1 MKWNNYCVTN
11 AGVEVLKK
19 AIGGKKVTITGAKSG
34 TDTVAESELKGQ
46 STLSGTVRNVTI
58 ANATNQPEGYR
69 VTLRVTNTGVKSS
82 YTFKQLGV
90 FAKIDN
96 GSEILFAILQSENGE
111 TVPDESELYTYDVSL
126 IIAISD
132 TSNITV
138 NVDKTSYVT
147 EEELDAHSTN
157 KSNPHSVT
165 KAQVG
170 LSNVPNVS
178 TNDQTPTYTI
188 PTANAELTSGEKLGA
203 ALGKIAR
210 AVASLIAHIANKSNP
225 HSVTKAQ
232 VGLGNVDNTADANK
246 PVSTATDNAIKSSV
260 RNLQIGGRNIVT
272 GTADLKTGDYKSAK
286 WDNGQWRKTGTGT
299 IITTSI
305 TDPPQVGITKGIRC
319 TANDAKTQVGI
330 AQDEVLLTANS
341 KYTLSCW
348 VRGTSGANVAL
359 QTYQNQQTTTD
370 TSGAKAFALTTE
382 WQRVTFTPTKMPQLT
397 TKYSAAYIICQ
408 PNNVENAYM
417 EICGIKLETGNKATD
432 WTPAP
437 EDLATADHTHSTFT
451 CDNGNTTYS
460 FNDVYTSFSKGDTP
474 SNTVYG
480 TFGFYD
486 KNGIAHKNRLGL
498 LQNIVR
504 SNGNTETQ
512 LIAFKNVAN
521 SADNWAIVIGVKP
534 DGTAYTHAPTP
545 PTADN
550 STQIAT
556 TAYVKANVKT
566 YDIATS
572 KNSGLMSAADYA
584 EFEKMRANYLT
595 ASNVYADNFM
605 AEIGTT
611 VNSTKYKRKVYRL
624 NGTGST
630 STTETNV
637 ELCDTTYGKASTTKD
652 GLMSSQDKA
661 KLDALKTNIDTLEAE
676 DLTNKTIDLNALNL
690 SDAPGQIKY
699 YVEKTVAGAANITNA
714 PQTGMFMLTVR
725 NIQWA
730 SASDYIT
737 EQIFV
742 YAATKKE
749 YSRWCTNG
757 TWSAWIERN
766 YTNTWRGIQNNLT
779 SDSTTDSLSAA
790 QGKALKALV
799 DGKASSGH
807 THSYAGSSSVGGAAT
822 SANKINT
829 DAGSAT
835 QPVYFKDGI
844 PKATTYTLGKSV
856 PASAVFTDTWKAL
869 VGSST
874 SAAGTAG
881 YAPAPAKGT
890 SNRYLRCDGAW
901 VVPPNTINTI
911 VIKQGSALG
920 QEIDISSRK
929 KAYIVFY
936 KITSS
941 GGALTSFIQPF
952 VIDDTTPASAVL
964 HMTICAGSNLAVGYS
979 LTTSGKIT
987 FEGTGGY
994 SYKILLFD

>member
-1 MKWNNYCVTN
+1 MEWNNYCVTN

-19 AIGGKKVTITGAKSG
+19 AIGGKKVTITAAKSG
-34 TDTVAESELKGQ
+34 TGAVAESKLKEQ
-46 STLSGTVRNVTI
+46 SALSGTVRNVTI
-58 ANATNQPEGYR
+58 ANATSQSEGYR
-69 VTLRVTNTGVKSS
+69 LTLRISNTGVKSS

-147 EEELDAHSTN
+147 EEELDAHITN

-170 LSNVPNVS
+170 LGNVPNVS

-210 AVASLIAHIANKSNP
+210 AVALLIAHIANKSNP
-225 HSVTKAQ
+225 HSVTKTQ
-232 VGLGNVDNTADANK
+232 VGLGKVDNTADTDK
-246 PVSTATDNAIKSSV
+246 PVSIATDNAIKSSV

-272 GTADLKTGDYKSAK
+272 GTVELKTGAYKSAK
-286 WDNGQWRKTGTGT
+286 WDNGQWRKTGDGT

-319 TANDAKTQVGI
+319 TANDTKTQVGI
-330 AQDEVLLTANS
+330 AQDEVLLTSNT

-348 VRGTSGANVAL
+348 VRGTPGAKVAL
-359 QTYQNQQTTTD
+359 QIYQNQQTPTD
-370 TSGAKAFALTTE
+370 TSGATAFDITTE
-382 WQRVTFTPTKMPQLT
+382 WQRVTFTPQKTPQIT
-397 TKYSAAYIICQ
+397 MKYSVAYIIVQ
-408 PNNVENAYM
+408 PNNVENAYA
-417 EICGIKLETGNKATD
+417 EICGIKLERGDKATD
-432 WTPAP
+432 WSPAP
-437 EDLATADHTHSTFT
+437 EDLATADHTHGTFT
-451 CDNGNTTYS
+451 SSGNSAYS
-460 FNDVYTSFSKGDTP
+460 FNNIYTNFSKGDVPT
-474 SNTVYG
+474 SSIYAAY
-480 TFGFYD
+480 GFYD
-486 KNGIAHKNRLGL
+486 KNGITPKNRLGMV
-498 LQNIVR
+498 QNQIIP
-504 SNGNTETQ
+504 NGNVETQ
-512 LIAFKNVAN
+512 LVALKNEAE
-521 SADNWAIVIGVKP
+521 ATYYAMICIGVKA
-534 DGTAYTHAPTP
+534 DGTVYTFAPTP
-545 PTADN
+545 PTSDN

-556 TAYVKANVKT
+556 TAFVKSNIKI
-566 YDIATS
+566 YGLATS
-572 KNSGLMSAADYA
+572 ENSGLMSAADYA

-605 AEIGTT
+605 AEVGTT

-624 NGTGST
+624 NGTGGT

-661 KLDALKTNIDTLEAE
+661 KLDKLKTNNDTLEAE

-699 YVEKTVAGAANITNA
+699 YVEKTVEGAANITNA
-714 PQTGMFMLTVR
+714 PQTGTFMLTVR
-725 NIQWA
+725 NIRWV
-730 SASDYIT
+730 SASNYIT

-757 TWSAWIERN
+757 TWSAWIEHN

-790 QGKALKALV
+790 QGKALKTLV

-844 PKATTYTLGKSV
+844 PKTTTYTLGKSV

-874 SAAGTAG
+874 SAAGAAG

-901 VVPPNTINTI
+901 VVPPNTVNTI

-929 KAYIVFY
+929 QAYIVFY

-941 GGALTSFIQPF
+941 GGTLTSFIQPF
-952 VIDDTTPASAVL
+952 VITDTTPASAVL
-964 HMTICAGSNLAVGYS
+964 HTTICAGSNLAVGYS